1 MNTRQISFTLRGMFC
16 AKCAVDIERALAQL
30 DGVIAAQVNLAT
42 ERARVLY
49 DPARVT
55 ALKMVSAIRSVGF
68 DTPLENITLYAEDL
82 VYATSART
90 VERSLERAEGI
101 VQVST
106 DLAARRVRFEVLPEY
121 AARGYL
127 KRLLARLGFHV
138 VESLSAEIWL
148 EFTIRGSGVS
158 ILAFILS
165 FGMISHSGVFAP
177 APELPSF
184 LLLAALNALTL
195 FGAGYS
201 FYRRAFSALAQGG
214 FDTSV
219 LIAIAASAIFLGGAV
234 LALTSSTR
242 LQGWLAWG
250 ALIAATAL
258 TAGWFLM
265 RGLALWV
272 LPRFHGGTER
282 DLFLSQNMSE
292 G

>member
-1 MNTRQISFTLRGMFC
+1 MRVDPVCGKRIKQGASMVIDFRGESDTRLDHIALQ
-16 AKCAVDIERALAQL
+16 VD
-30 DGVIAAQVNLAT
+30 
-42 ERARVLY
+42 
-49 DPARVT
+49 
-55 ALKMVSAIRSVGF
+55 
-68 DTPLENITLYAEDL
+68 DL

-90 VERSLERAEGI
+90 VARVLERAEGI
-101 VQVST
+101 VQVSA
-106 DLAARRVRFEVLPEY
+106 DLAAQQVRLAVLPEY
-121 AARGYL
+121 AVRGDL

-138 VESLSAEIWL
+138 VESLSAETWL
-148 EFTIRGSGVS
+148 EFTIRGLGIS
-158 ILAFILS
+158 ILAFVLA
-165 FGMISHSGVFAP
+165 FGMINHSGVFAP

-184 LLLAALNALTL
+184 FLLAAFDALTL

-201 FYRRAFSALAQGG
+201 FYRRAFAALAQGG

-265 RGLALWV
+265 RGLAVWV
-272 LPRFHGGTER
+272 LPRFHSRTER